1 MKLCFP
7 GYRTGCFPR
16 LSSIS
21 RSVVSSSSTSSPP
34 LVSSGFF
41 PMTFSNC
48 DQRDSTDS
56 NSLPTCYSV
65 SCSSSTCRRTAEEE
79 EAENGRARTAMTP
92 SRDLFKRF
100 IFMRTCSSDNAISET
115 SWSLCSNRVSLL
127 ASLPLLV
134 GVSEV
139 YVQRKTSP
147 ALQ

>member
-1 MKLCFP
+1 MKLRFP

-21 RSVVSSSSTSSPP
+21 RSVVSSSPTSSPP

-65 SCSSSTCRRTAEEE
+65 SCSSSTCCRAAAE
-79 EAENGRARTAMTP
+79 EAENGMARTAMTP

-115 SWSLCSNRVSLL
+115 SWSLCSDRVSLL

-139 YVQRKTSP
+139 YVQRKTFP